1 MQSSLGQNC
10 PSSDLAKS
18 LAKCFYKE
26 NKFTA
31 KKKENRKEERKGR
44 KKGREGERDGRG
56 YSVIQFKKSFLKDTG
71 FI

>member
-31 KKKENRKEERKGR
+31 KKKKIGK
-44 KKGREGERDGRG
+44 KKGKEGKKGGREREMGE
-56 YSVIQFKKSFLKDTG
+56 VIQ
-71 FI
+71 

>member
-10 PSSDLAKS
+10 PLSD

-31 KKKENRKEERKGR
+31 KRQKIGK
-44 KKGREGERDGRG
+44 KKGKEGKKRGRERLFSD
-56 YSVIQFKKSFLKDTG
+56 SI
-71 FI
+71 